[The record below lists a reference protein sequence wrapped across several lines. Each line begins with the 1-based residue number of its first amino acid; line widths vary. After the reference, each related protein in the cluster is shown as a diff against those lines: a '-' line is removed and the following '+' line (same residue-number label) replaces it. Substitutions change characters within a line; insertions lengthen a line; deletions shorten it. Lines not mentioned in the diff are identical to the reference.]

1 MFWIEEDTMKIEL
14 THDGALTVIE
24 QEEAT
29 GVVTIRF
36 TLADVDES
44 GRTHPVIIHLTEHV
58 EVVVPKLGVTPGVMD
73 PDNELAVA
81 RVELMDGEVRAMLW
95 DHAAVEHA
103 TESMVVTLI
112 PAPDVI

>member
-1 MFWIEEDTMKIEL
+1 MKIEL
-14 THDGALTVIE
+14 TQDGALTVIE

-44 GRTHPVIIHLTEHV
+44 GRTQPVIIHLTEHV
-58 EVVVPKLGVTPGVMD
+58 EIVVPKPDVTPGIMD

-81 RVELMDGEVRAMLW
+81 RVELMEGEVRAMLW
-95 DHAAVEHA
+95 DHAAIEQA
-103 TESMVVTLI
+103 TESMVVALV
-112 PAPDVI
+112 PAPEVSERGAQ